1 MAPPPPEP
9 SLGGPEGVGVGVGVF
24 VGVGVAVAVVV
35 AGAVVG
41 VGVGVEARGVGV
53 LASRVVVGPL
63 VRVPAT
69 VFVAVG
75 EVAEVAVG
83 VVVVTVPASLPPA
96 SCAASTW
103 FWLPSNS
110 SSPAPFCPCN
120 WLNSDGSRDCWLDPG
135 AVGVATA
142 PSAG

>member
-1 MAPPPPEP
+1 MRV
-9 SLGGPEGVGVGVGVF
+9 GVGVGVGVC
-24 VGVGVAVAVVV
+24 VGVGVAVGVD
-35 AGAVVG
+35 GAVVG

-53 LASRVVVGPL
+53 LASRVVVGPV

-69 VFVAVG
+69 VLVAAGDVVAVL
-75 EVAEVAVG
+75 AG
-83 VVVVTVPASLPPA
+83 VVVAVLPASLPPA

-120 WLNSDGSRDCWLDPG
+120 WLNSDGSRDCWLEPG